1 MILSEV
7 LAAQSLSVVPD
18 DVLLK
23 AFFELRKNDDKML
36 RRTQLGDTP
45 KTFEEVRDI
54 VEVAFNSMAT
64 ERDAVAAAISKGILN
79 TEMLLA
85 YETQSTRRWPSRS
98 GSTGAPTR
106 SATSAE
112 GDPVAA
118 SKMRFSPSSPPGTNW
133 RRPSRS

>member
-79 TEMLLA
+79 TEMLA
-85 YETQSTRRWPSRS
+85 YDSIDKTVAEHRS

-106 SATSAE
+106 SATSE